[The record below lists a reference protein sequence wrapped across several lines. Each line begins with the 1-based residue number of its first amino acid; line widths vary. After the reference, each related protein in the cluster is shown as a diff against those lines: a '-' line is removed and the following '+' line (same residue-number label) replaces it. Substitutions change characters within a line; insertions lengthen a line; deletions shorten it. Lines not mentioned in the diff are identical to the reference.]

1 MQTSLTTVF
10 EKSPCVYIGYME
22 EFPGVNT
29 QGATMEKTKRNLIQA
44 VQLVLEANRQL
55 NLNLI
60 NERDV

>member
-1 MQTSLTTVF
+1 
-10 EKSPCVYIGYME
+10 
-22 EFPGVNT
+22 
-29 QGATMEKTKRNLIQA
+29 MEKTKRNLIQA

>member
-1 MQTSLTTVF
+1 
-10 EKSPCVYIGYME
+10 ME